1 MLLSLFVQNFAII
14 DNVKIEF
21 KDKMTVLT
29 GETGAGKSIIIDAI
43 GLLFGARASSD
54 LVRFGEDKA
63 IIEGIFTEIPLAIQK
78 FTESSAE
85 DMLVIRREI
94 YSNGKSI
101 CKINNQIVTLS
112 QLSEISELLGDIHTQ
127 FDTQRLINPKNYLEF
142 IDDEEVKALIND
154 YQKELKKYNE
164 IKNEYND
171 LLNKNSL
178 DNQRLEFLKFQIKE
192 LEEANLSVSEEEE
205 LKNRSYYLINFE
217 NILRNM
223 KEFIEIY
230 DDKNTLDN
238 IYFSLN
244 NLKKLAEIDS
254 KYQEFYNSLDS
265 IYYELVEIVDVVR
278 KNYKLADFDEQ
289 EFEAINERLGVYS
302 DLKRKYKKS
311 TEEIVEYLAEIKK
324 EIAKI
329 ENYDEILENLA
340 KNLNDSYN
348 KTYEIAKNIREKRIN
363 LAKSLEKKIIENLQD
378 LKLKNTRFEI
388 KFNELDNITFKNNG
402 IDEVDFL
409 ISFNVGEPLKPLSK
423 VASGGELS
431 RFMLAL
437 KEVISEKVNLQ
448 TIIFDEIDSGV
459 SGEVAYSIAN
469 KIKSISKNVQVLCVT
484 HLPQVAAISD
494 HHLNI
499 KKEIIN
505 LDNTQRT
512 VTKIEEL
519 DYDKRV
525 FEIAKMISNGAVTE
539 ASKNLAIELLK
550 STSNF

>member
-289 EFEAINERLGVYS
+289 EFESINERLGVYS

>member
-217 NILRNM
+217 NILRN
-223 KEFIEIY
+223 I
-230 DDKNTLDN
+230 
-238 IYFSLN
+238 
-244 NLKKLAEIDS
+244 
-254 KYQEFYNSLDS
+254 
-265 IYYELVEIVDVVR
+265 
-278 KNYKLADFDEQ
+278 
-289 EFEAINERLGVYS
+289 
-302 DLKRKYKKS
+302 
-311 TEEIVEYLAEIKK
+311 
-324 EIAKI
+324 
-329 ENYDEILENLA
+329 
-340 KNLNDSYN
+340 KNLSKSMMI
-348 KTYEIAKNIREKRIN
+348 KT
-363 LAKSLEKKIIENLQD
+363 L
-378 LKLKNTRFEI
+378 
-388 KFNELDNITFKNNG
+388 
-402 IDEVDFL
+402 
-409 ISFNVGEPLKPLSK
+409 
-423 VASGGELS
+423 
-431 RFMLAL
+431 
-437 KEVISEKVNLQ
+437 
-448 TIIFDEIDSGV
+448 
-459 SGEVAYSIAN
+459 
-469 KIKSISKNVQVLCVT
+469 
-484 HLPQVAAISD
+484 
-494 HHLNI
+494 
-499 KKEIIN
+499 
-505 LDNTQRT
+505 
-512 VTKIEEL
+512 
-519 DYDKRV
+519 
-525 FEIAKMISNGAVTE
+525 
-539 ASKNLAIELLK
+539 
-550 STSNF
+550 